1 MRRPVPL
8 LLAGLLAAACA
19 PACTAPATAPA
30 GPEPQIVET
39 STGISFR
46 LRNDD
51 PGAAHNVGARTD
63 RVRALLPEVL
73 RELGVA
79 DAGMDLEG
87 LVFGNRS
94 ITTPRLG
101 GERLTA
107 WVRCGNEGG
116 AGPSAATSY
125 RTQLSLLVRIRPDG
139 ERTWVTTQVGGSA
152 SPVGG
157 TSSEAVM
164 CVSTGRLEK
173 RVEELLAARL
183 AASGPNARAR

>member
-1 MRRPVPL
+1 MRPAVPV
-8 LLAGLLAAACA
+8 LLAALLAAACA
-19 PACTAPATAPA
+19 PAGSGPATAPA
-30 GPEPQIVET
+30 GPEPQIIET

-51 PGAAHNVGARTD
+51 PGAAHHVGARAD
-63 RVRALLPEVL
+63 RVRTLLPEVL

-79 DAGMDLEG
+79 APGMDREG
-87 LVFGNRS
+87 LVFGDRS
-94 ITTPRLG
+94 ITAPRLG
-101 GERLTA
+101 GERLTH

-125 RTQLSLLVRIRPDG
+125 RTQLSLLVTIRPEG

-152 SPVGG
+152 TPVGG
-157 TSSEAVM
+157 TGAEAVM

-183 AASGPNARAR
+183 AASSPSSRAR